1 MTLSTLCYTLPYL
14 SSTFYTQFMEA
25 FGLSNEQVGSLISM
39 FGLTA
44 VPGYLFGGLL
54 ADRFSPKKLVIISQL
69 LTAVIGLCICFLSGY
84 TVLVVC
90 YLAMGV
96 TTTFIHWSAFLKLIR
111 AQGGPD
117 DEGKIFGFFET
128 CYSIVSIVC
137 SYGILGA
144 LGSLPSFRWVQ
155 AIYAVILIVVAGVI
169 AFFVKDADISGTSS
183 DSFKLSMA
191 GKAIRH
197 PVTWINGFIVMGLF
211 IALST
216 STYLNPMLSDVYG
229 IDVTLSTGYSIYNR
243 YVARVLLATA
253 GGLLLDKLKTP
264 KTMSLFSAGM
274 ILMLVVIVF
283 MPQNASFAIG
293 AFIICVL
300 FSSIMGASRSG
311 LYTPIPEAKMPMSIT
326 GTAIGICSAIG
337 YSSDLWLYTLCGKWL
352 DSFGNAGYRYIWILT
367 MGSVAMVVVCCILL
381 HIYEKKHRVAGRAI
395 HRLLHGAARALRH

>member
-183 DSFKLSMA
+183 ATEIIKRMNS
-191 GKAIRH
+191 
-197 PVTWINGFIVMGLF
+197 
-211 IALST
+211 ALSGRAF
-216 STYLNPMLSDVYG
+216 L
-229 IDVTLSTGYSIYNR
+229 
-243 YVARVLLATA
+243 
-253 GGLLLDKLKTP
+253 
-264 KTMSLFSAGM
+264 
-274 ILMLVVIVF
+274 
-283 MPQNASFAIG
+283 G
-293 AFIICVL
+293 A
-300 FSSIMGASRSG
+300 GASPSR
-311 LYTPIPEAKMPMSIT
+311 
-326 GTAIGICSAIG
+326 
-337 YSSDLWLYTLCGKWL
+337 
-352 DSFGNAGYRYIWILT
+352 
-367 MGSVAMVVVCCILL
+367 
-381 HIYEKKHRVAGRAI
+381 
-395 HRLLHGAARALRH
+395 

>member
-1 MTLSTLCYTLPYL
+1 MNKRRYLLITVMTLSTLCYTYPYL

-25 FGLSNEQVGSLISM
+25 FGLTNEQVGSLISM

-90 YLAMGV
+90 YLALGV

-117 DEGKIFGFFET
+117 EEGKVFGFFET
-128 CYSIVSIVC
+128 CYSVVSILC
-137 SYGILGA
+137 SYGILGV

-155 AIYAVILIVVAGVI
+155 AIYAVILIIVAVI
-169 AFFVKDADISGTSS
+169 IALFVKDADIKGTSS

-216 STYLNPMLSDVYG
+216 STYLNPMLTDVYG
-229 IDVTLSTGYSIYNR
+229 VDVTLSTAYSIYNR

-264 KTMSLFSAGM
+264 KTMTIFSAGM
-274 ILMLVVIVF
+274 IITLLVIIF
-283 MPQNASFAIG
+283 MPQDSGFAIG
-293 AFIICVL
+293 AAIVCVV

-326 GTAIGICSAIG
+326 GTAMGICSAVG

-352 DSFGNAGYRYIWILT
+352 DSYGAAGYRYIWMLT
-367 MGSVAMVVVCCILL
+367 VAAVAMVIVCCVLL
-381 HIYEKKHRVAGRAI
+381 HAYEKKHQIFG
-395 HRLLHGAARALRH
+395 

>member
-1 MTLSTLCYTLPYL
+1 MNKRRYLLISVMTLSTLCYTLPYL

-44 VPGYLFGGLL
+44 VPGYLFG
-54 ADRFSPKKLVIISQL
+54 
-69 LTAVIGLCICFLSGY
+69 
-84 TVLVVC
+84 
-90 YLAMGV
+90 
-96 TTTFIHWSAFLKLIR
+96 
-111 AQGGPD
+111 
-117 DEGKIFGFFET
+117 
-128 CYSIVSIVC
+128 
-137 SYGILGA
+137 
-144 LGSLPSFRWVQ
+144 
-155 AIYAVILIVVAGVI
+155 
-169 AFFVKDADISGTSS
+169 
-183 DSFKLSMA
+183 
-191 GKAIRH
+191 
-197 PVTWINGFIVMGLF
+197 
-211 IALST
+211 
-216 STYLNPMLSDVYG
+216 
-229 IDVTLSTGYSIYNR
+229 
-243 YVARVLLATA
+243 VLLATA

-283 MPQNASFAIG
+283 MPQNAIFAIG

-367 MGSVAMVVVCCILL
+367 MGSVAMVIVCCILL
-381 HIYEKKHRVAGRAI
+381 HIYEKKHRVFG
-395 HRLLHGAARALRH
+395 